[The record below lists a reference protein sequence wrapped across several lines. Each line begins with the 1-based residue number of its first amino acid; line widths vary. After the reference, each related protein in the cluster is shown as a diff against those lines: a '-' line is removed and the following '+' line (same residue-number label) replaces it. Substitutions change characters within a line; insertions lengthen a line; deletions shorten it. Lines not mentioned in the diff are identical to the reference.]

1 MYRPV
6 LPRAEPDLL
15 LPGGECGR
23 GLRVGA
29 RGPGREGPVEVR
41 NCSLLR
47 QSRNRGNDW
56 RWRSAKGS
64 YGLSQ
69 GYIAVVVTV
78 VMVVDTVAAA
88 AVAVDVTVV
97 ALHKS

>member
-6 LPRAEPDLL
+6 LPRAKPDLL
-15 LPGGECGR
+15 LPGGECGW

-29 RGPGREGPVEVR
+29 RGPGREGLVEVR

-47 QSRNRGNDW
+47 RSRNRGK
-56 RWRSAKGS
+56 RLAVEIGQGS
-64 YGLSQ
+64 
-69 GYIAVVVTV
+69 IAVV

-88 AVAVDVTVV
+88 AVAVDVTMGTDMEINDR
-97 ALHKS
+97 S